1 MQYTGER
8 VATPYMTP
16 GAQQISNETVMSFKV
31 FIFGKERDTFR
42 DCNKKVVRVNGG
54 TKTSVHGESAHP
66 SPMRLSSLRTAH
78 VSAIKSANVNVRV
91 SFN

>member
-8 VATPYMTP
+8 VDTPYMTP

-42 DCNKKVVRVNGG
+42 DCNKKSLELTAGQRHLYMV
-54 TKTSVHGESAHP
+54 SQAHP
-66 SPMRLSSLRTAH
+66 SPMRLPSLTTAH
-78 VSAIKSANVNVRV
+78 VYPP
-91 SFN
+91 